1 MNNSLTS
8 FEVRANATMPY
19 NSNFIF
25 QTDTSFGVDESK
37 GTRRRGRR
45 GSNSPMLTLESHTL
59 DTDNSIKIPSPK
71 KRKPNRKEI
80 KNMRDLRRSI
90 QAKSSKKL
98 LGSDS
103 AQYLNDQDLEMNDQ
117 VVQNYWKNPLDSLDE
132 EQARAIL
139 KPSNSTEILNKEFVL
154 NKQRNPLDEPMVA
167 AHMTYDSVKLPRN
180 QNKWVRQGANLT
192 QATS

>member
-1 MNNSLTS
+1 MNTSLTS

-25 QTDTSFGVDESK
+25 QTDTSFGIDESK

-90 QAKSSKKL
+90 KAKSSKKL

-103 AQYLNDQDLEMNDQ
+103 AETIF
-117 VVQNYWKNPLDSLDE
+117 VVCWVKQKKN
-132 EQARAIL
+132 
-139 KPSNSTEILNKEFVL
+139 
-154 NKQRNPLDEPMVA
+154 
-167 AHMTYDSVKLPRN
+167 
-180 QNKWVRQGANLT
+180 
-192 QATS
+192 